1 MAFSR
6 PFFLNLCA
14 ENRIIVIRMKLRT
27 YIILIIGALA
37 LLPGCGGKEPA
48 NGELLESLDTV
59 LSQKA
64 LYDGYFRDGLD
75 VLKEVLREQT
85 GEEQRFSLSLRIAD
99 AYRPNCV
106 DSSLYYL
113 KQCRSIA
120 SRANDPVGKAR
131 AELRMA
137 VVYVK
142 AGYLVECGDILSRY
156 RTGPVPPE
164 VLADYYRAE
173 HIYWG
178 ETMAYSSTQDSYGDK
193 LSLRD
198 SYRLKLL
205 SMVPEESWEWYN
217 LKREE
222 ADESGN
228 REKFREYAEAMVTLS
243 EENTREYAE
252 AAYYYAHTFPSGNA
266 EYGEWI
272 IRSAIADAMCA
283 TKDYAALNEVA
294 RLVFSDGDV
303 DRAFRYA
310 ADHCM
315 VDALQFNGKLR
326 PWQILTFFPEI
337 ENAYQSKHE
346 AQSRTTRALLW
357 GISVLFVALLLLLG
371 FLVRRQKIL
380 DSMRAKLQESYLEID
395 RRNRE
400 LVGVNERMQES
411 DKVKQEYITLFLG
424 MVSDNISAT
433 RQYKNR
439 VLKYIRQGKTKALT
453 DEIENQEPMDSDIA
467 QFYKMFDQTFLN
479 LYPDFIEKFNALL
492 VPEAAIVPK
501 GDDLLTPE
509 LRIFA
514 LIKLGITES
523 SRIASLLHYS
533 ANTIYNYRAKIKNRA
548 RGSREDFEAEVRR
561 ID

>member
-1 MAFSR
+1 
-6 PFFLNLCA
+6 
-14 ENRIIVIRMKLRT
+14 MKLRT

-37 LLPGCGGKEPA
+37 LLPGCRGKEHA

-120 SRANDPVGKAR
+120 ARANDPVGKAR

-156 RTGPVPPE
+156 RTGTVPE
-164 VLADYYRAE
+164 ALLMDFYRAE

-222 ADESGN
+222 ADESGD
-228 REKFREYAEAMVTLS
+228 RERFREYAEAMVSLS

-266 EYGEWI
+266 EYREWI
-272 IRSAIADAMCA
+272 IRSAIADAKCA

-501 GDDLLTPE
+501 GDDILTPE

-548 RGSREDFEAEVRR
+548 RGSREDFEEAVRR